1 MWVVLVAVI
10 LIVAGFV
17 LAALFRRPSG
27 DDLHSVRSYH
37 AALGTLEHLSDR
49 IGPATVEPVRQG
61 DGSTDTH
68 VKPDSGGGGTP
79 TTRSVPPVPVRGS
92 DEFPDPGTPLVFDD
106 ARPRDR
112 YVTQPSPEG
121 APVTPDRRAQRHAL
135 ESMNHRARRGTTVM
149 IVVAALVL
157 FGVLAY
163 VGSRRSNPQAHSHS
177 TTQTT
182 SGPHVASPAT
192 TGRSHGGTG
201 QGNHVKTKPTST
213 TLPSQIV
220 AVSSTSTSATYP
232 VVSNSFTITVTASG
246 PCWVAATTASSGST
260 LWAGTLQAGVAQ
272 AIPATGLTTVQF
284 GTPTVSF
291 AINNVPVVLPT
302 TVHTPFTATF
312 QPTAT
317 TSSAT
322 TTVTTGPGVAPVG
335 AASTT
340 TTAS

>member
-1 MWVVLVAVI
+1 MWFVLVAVI

-49 IGPATVEPVRQG
+49 VGTASVEPVRQV
-61 DGSTDTH
+61 DGSTDT
-68 VKPDSGGGGTP
+68 VKPDPGIGGTP

-112 YVTQPSPEG
+112 YVPRPSPDG

-182 SGPHVASPAT
+182 SRSHATSPAT

-201 QGNHVKTKPTST
+201 QGKHGKTKPTPT
-213 TLPSQIV
+213 TLPIQIV
-220 AVSSTSTSATYP
+220 AVSSTTTSAIYP
-232 VVSNSFTITVTASG
+232 VVSSSFTITVTASG

-260 LWAGTLQAGVAQ
+260 LWAGTLPAGVAQ
-272 AIPATGLTTVQF
+272 AIPATGVTTVQF

-291 AINNVPVVLPT
+291 AVNNIPVVLPT
-302 TVHTPFTATF
+302 TVHTPFTVTF

-317 TSSAT
+317 SSSST
-322 TTVTTGPGVAPVG
+322 TAVTTAPGVTSVG

-340 TTAS
+340 TTS